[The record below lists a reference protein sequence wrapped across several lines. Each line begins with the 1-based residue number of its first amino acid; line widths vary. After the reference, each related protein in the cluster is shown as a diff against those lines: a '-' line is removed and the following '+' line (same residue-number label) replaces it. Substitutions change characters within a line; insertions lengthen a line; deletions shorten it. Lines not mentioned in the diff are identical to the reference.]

1 MFFYLKLTNRNNC
14 VNPADNPIVE
24 TAILTRR
31 KYFENQLIIPIF
43 ARFCEIYTELMNKTS
58 KIIAVILLTIFGC
71 SALSAQTLVKVSG
84 VVTSA
89 DDGLPMIGVGVMAGP
104 GNGVIT
110 SLDGEYLIEAAPGTT
125 LTFSSIGFQ
134 DQTVVVPQAETFV
147 HNVIMQSEAM
157 TLDDVV
163 VIAYGVRKKGTVAGS
178 VSTVKSDKLEHTPT
192 AAFDQALQGQV
203 AGLTVLSN
211 SGEPSASASLTI
223 RGTNSINSG
232 TAPLYILDGVA
243 ISANDFNTINP
254 ADIES
259 MSVLKD
265 ASSTS
270 IYGARAA
277 NGVIVI
283 TTKRGRNMDRP
294 NINYRMQMG
303 WSAIAAGKWDLMNT
317 QERIQYEKEIGM
329 TAGQN
334 YDFLAKTDINWM
346 DVVFNDNAMLQSHEV
361 SVSGAT
367 DKTNYYL
374 SGGYYDQQGI
384 APGSLFERYS
394 LRFNFEQ
401 QMADWFRMGTNTMFN
416 FQNIE
421 QADEG
426 SYALVTPISASRFML
441 PYWNPY
447 NSDGS
452 LASINKGEW
461 TGQGQNPM
469 EWIENNPLSY
479 KKYKVITTA
488 FAEFTLYRNLVFKSQ
503 FSVDFSHVTGF
514 SQSFPSYLP
523 NQGEGSAS
531 RNSSDGMNLQVT
543 NTLTYRFDID
553 NTHDFNFLIGQEGQ
567 TYHAESFGV
576 ATKGQTNNLLTDI
589 QQGTRATSWSSTASS
604 DYSRMSFFGRA
615 EYNYTDRFYAD
626 FSVRTDG
633 SSRFGKDNR
642 WGAFW
647 SVGTMWNL
655 RNEAFMSSARN
666 WLTFAQ
672 VSLSTGTSGNSEIPN
687 YEHLALVAGGLD
699 YIGNSGMAPMQP
711 GNEELTWES
720 TWTTNLG
727 FHFGF
732 WNRMNVDLELYN
744 KQTSD
749 MLMQVPLS
757 YAQSN
762 GYGYKWDNVG
772 GMVNRGAEINL
783 TGTLVQVKDFSWS
796 LNANVSYNFNKI
808 TELYNGVTEYERGE
822 TSTKLVVG
830 HPLGE
835 FYINRYAGVNP
846 ANGDALWYDKNGE
859 ITNELRDEDKVLLG
873 KTYIAPW
880 QGGFGTALSWKGL
893 SLTAQFS
900 WVADRW
906 MLNNDRYF
914 DESNGRFATYNQS
927 RRLLNRWKK
936 PGDITDIPRHGEYTE
951 FDSRL
956 LEDASFLRLKNVNL
970 SYSFPAELL
979 QKSRIIRGLRVYAQ
993 AQNLLTFT
1001 NFSGLDPEGTTN
1013 LYAAQYP
1020 MSRQFTFGLDL
1031 MF

>member
-1 MFFYLKLTNRNNC
+1 MNNIKKLF
-14 VNPADNPIVE
+14 
-24 TAILTRR
+24 TAFIL
-31 KYFENQLIIPIF
+31 
-43 ARFCEIYTELMNKTS
+43 S
-58 KIIAVILLTIFGC
+58 VFGC
-71 SALSAQTLVKVSG
+71 GIITAQTLVKVSG

-89 DDGLPMIGVGVMAGP
+89 DDGLPMIGVGVMAGA

-110 SLDGEYLIEAAPGTT
+110 SLDGDYLIEVAPGTT

-147 HNVIMQSEAM
+147 HNVVMQSEAM

-178 VSTVKSDKLEHTPT
+178 VSTVKSDKLENTPT

-211 SGEPSASASLTI
+211 SGEPSASATLTI

-283 TTKRGRNMDRP
+283 TTKRGRNMDQP

-303 WSAIAAGKWDLMNT
+303 WSAMAAGKWDLMNT
-317 QERIQYEKEIGM
+317 AERIQYEKEIGM

-334 YDFLAKTDINWM
+334 YDYLSKIDVNWM

-384 APGSLFERYS
+384 APGSMFERYS
-394 LRFNFEQ
+394 MRFNFEQ
-401 QMADWFRMGTNTMFN
+401 DMAKWLRMGTNTMFN

-447 NSDGS
+447 NADGTI
-452 LASINKGEW
+452 ASINDGEW
-461 TGQGQNPM
+461 KGQGQNPM
-469 EWIENNPLSY
+469 EWLENNPLSY
-479 KKYKVITTA
+479 KKYKVISTV
-488 FAEFTLYRNLVFKSQ
+488 FAEFNLYKNLVFKSQ

-531 RNSSDGMNLQVT
+531 RNTSDGLNLQVT
-543 NTLTYRFDID
+543 NTLTYRFNIND
-553 NTHDFNFLIGQEGQ
+553 THDFNFLLGHEGQ
-567 TYHAESFGV
+567 NYHSETFGV
-576 ATKGQTNNLLTDI
+576 ATKGQTNDLLTDI
-589 QQGTRATSWSSTASS
+589 QQGTRATSWSSTASA

-615 EYNYTDRFYAD
+615 EYNYTDRYYAD

-647 SVGTMWNL
+647 SLGAMWNL
-655 RNEAFMSSARN
+655 RNEAFMSHTRD

-727 FHFGF
+727 LHFGF
-732 WNRMNVDLELYN
+732 WNRLNVDLELYN
-744 KQTSD
+744 KNTSD

-772 GMVNRGAEINL
+772 GMVNRGAELNL
-783 TGTLVQVKDFSWS
+783 SGTVLQIKDFTWS
-796 LNANVSYNFNKI
+796 LNANISYNFNKI
-808 TELYNGVTEYERGE
+808 TELYNGVKEYERGE